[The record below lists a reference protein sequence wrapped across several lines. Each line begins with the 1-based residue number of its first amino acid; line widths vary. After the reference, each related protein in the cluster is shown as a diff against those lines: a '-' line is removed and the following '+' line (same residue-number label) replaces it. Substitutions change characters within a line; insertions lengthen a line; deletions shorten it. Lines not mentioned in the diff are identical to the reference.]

1 MILLHI
7 YSRVDE
13 LIVRSGN
20 LAPSIRYVLDMGMLL
35 HGGGGGGEEGSVNS
49 KSTSYSCNTYERA
62 SKQ

>member
-13 LIVRSGN
+13 LIVGSGN
-20 LAPSIRYVLDMGMLL
+20 LATSVRYVLDMGMWL
-35 HGGGGGGEEGSVNS
+35 HGGGGEEGSVNS